1 MRQAAAIVTFTLYLG
16 WPPPSA
22 SAQIPQ
28 TFTNLQILP
37 KDISRPQLVATM
49 RGFAGALGVRC
60 AHCHV
65 GPDDLQGM
73 DFATDEKESKKVA
86 RTMLRMVRGINAD
99 VIGTL
104 PVTDP
109 ARQQV
114 TCLTC
119 HRRETKPPR
128 SLPEVLL
135 STMTARGVPAA
146 VEHYQQLRADMLDA
160 GLYDFR
166 EPSLNIVATTLRDQN
181 KFDDALQML
190 RLNAT
195 MFPKSAMVQ
204 VHLGDTAAQKGD
216 LPLAESFYKRAIEI
230 DPANA
235 FAAKSLEAV
244 RARMKKQ

>member
-1 MRQAAAIVTFTLYLG
+1 MRHAVAIASLALFVG
-16 WPPPSA
+16 WPAPSA
-22 SAQIPQ
+22 LAQIPR
-28 TFTNLQILP
+28 TFTNLQVLP

-60 AHCHV
+60 THCHV

-99 VIGTL
+99 FIGTL
-104 PVTDP
+104 PAADP
-109 ARQQV
+109 PRQQV

-128 SLPEVLL
+128 SLPDLL
-135 STMTARGVPAA
+135 LATLNARGVAA
-146 VEHYQQLRADMLDA
+146 AIEQYRKLRAEMLEA

-166 EPSLNIVATTLRDQN
+166 EPSLTIVATSLREQK
-181 KFDDALQML
+181 KFDEALEVL

-204 VHLGDTAAQKGD
+204 INLGDTAAQKGD
-216 LPLAESFYKRAIEI
+216 LPLAESFYKRALEI

-235 FAAKSLEAV
+235 LAAKSLEAV
-244 RARMKKQ
+244 RSRR